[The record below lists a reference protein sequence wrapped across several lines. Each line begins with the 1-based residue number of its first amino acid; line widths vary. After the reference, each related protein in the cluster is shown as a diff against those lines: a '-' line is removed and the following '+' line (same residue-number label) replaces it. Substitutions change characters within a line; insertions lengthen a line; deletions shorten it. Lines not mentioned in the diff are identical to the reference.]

1 VGANCHVKIDCRYG
15 VIFQISDLL
24 WGSDM
29 YIFRRLCALLL
40 GSAAA
45 VTLSGTAMASPAPVT
60 ADLPD
65 GMTASY
71 AVFDR
76 TTGASWGH
84 DEHKQYRSASV
95 VKLFIALDY
104 LESRGP
110 DHVIP
115 PEDLALLE
123 PMLRS
128 SNDDAASV
136 LWVRDGW
143 EQIVV
148 RMAAQIGLTDTAPPA
163 ERGKW
168 GYTAIS
174 AADVVT
180 TYQYILTQAHP
191 KYRDFIMGNLHQAT
205 ECASDGFDQSFG
217 IPSALPG
224 PWAYKQGWSGFGSA
238 PAPGEECVEPGQ
250 VRTPSNI
257 QEVSE
262 ANAAIDRENARA
274 VTNAAP
280 DIDLTSRAMH
290 TTGTVGACDE
300 KIVVVLTLEPT
311 TLSWQDSADRITDLT
326 EYAYNRHSD

>member
-1 VGANCHVKIDCRYG
+1 LGALV
-15 VIFQISDLL
+15 L
-24 WGSDM
+24 
-29 YIFRRLCALLL
+29 AT
-40 GSAAA
+40 AAA
-45 VTLSGTAMASPAPVT
+45 VAMSGEAVAAPA
-60 ADLPD
+60 ADAVELPE

-71 AVFDR
+71 LVLDR
-76 TTGASWGH
+76 TTGASWGM

-104 LESRGP
+104 LETRGP

-128 SNDDAASV
+128 SNDDAAST

-148 RMAAQIGLTDTAPPA
+148 RSVARIGLTDTAPP
-163 ERGKW
+163 EQRGKW

-174 AADVVT
+174 AADVVK

-191 KYRDFIMGNLHQAT
+191 NYRDFIMGNLRQAT
-205 ECASDGFDQSFG
+205 RCAADTFDQSFG
-217 IPSALPG
+217 IPSALPR
-224 PWAYKQGWSGFGSA
+224 PWAVKQGWSGYGAA
-238 PAPGEECVEPGQ
+238 PAPGEECVESGEGMPVTRE
-250 VRTPSNI
+250 VR
-257 QEVSE
+257 E
-262 ANAAIDRENARA
+262 AVAAIDRENARTA
-274 VTNAAP
+274 GMAAP

-311 TLSWQDSADRITDLT
+311 TLSWQDSAERITELT
-326 EYAYNRHSD
+326 EAVYEEDSDVV

>member
-1 VGANCHVKIDCRYG
+1 MKVV
-15 VIFQISDLL
+15 
-24 WGSDM
+24 
-29 YIFRRLCALLL
+29 RRLCALML
-40 GSAAA
+40 GPAA
-45 VTLSGTAMASPAPVT
+45 VVMMSGAAVASPASEAV
-60 ADLPD
+60 DLPD

-76 TTGASWGH
+76 ETGASWGH
-84 DEHKQYRSASV
+84 DVHKQYRSASV

-104 LESRGP
+104 LESHGP
-110 DHVIP
+110 EYVIP

-128 SNDDAASV
+128 SDDDAASV

-148 RMAAQIGLTDTAPPA
+148 RMAAEIGLPDTAPPA

-174 AADVVT
+174 AADVVR
-180 TYQYILTQAHP
+180 TYQYILTEAHP
-191 KYRDFIMGNLHQAT
+191 NYRDFIMGNLYQAT
-205 ECASDGFDQSFG
+205 RCAADTFDQSFG

-224 PWAYKQGWSGFGSA
+224 AWAYKQGWSGFGAA
-238 PAPGEECVEPGQ
+238 PAPGEECVEQSQ
-250 VRTPSNI
+250 VVPDT
-257 QEVSE
+257 QEVRD
-262 ANAAIDRENARA
+262 AIAAVNRDHARSK
-274 VTNAAP
+274 TAP

-290 TTGTVGACDE
+290 TTGTDDE

-311 TLSWQDSADRITDLT
+311 TLSWQDSADRITDLA
-326 EYAYNRHSD
+326 EAVYDGDSDGL